1 MTIIL
6 ASTAV
11 VTMPTTAFST
21 MVDDISAFVPG
32 CPSPVIERTIR
43 KTVTDLCQRAK
54 VWEVDLTPVTLV
66 AGTYSYPLAAP
77 YAYAEVTDVQ
87 TASISTD
94 GVSRVPLRWIPLSS
108 LRLTRPSWP
117 ADDAGQ
123 PMYIT
128 TAEPDELL
136 VAPVPEATMPL
147 YLRANLRPT
156 ATATE
161 WPTYLH
167 DEFRRV
173 VFHGTLHEL
182 LMMPGRSWSQ
192 ADKTSAATA
201 AYHGKQWVFLLNAA
215 RHRANTGYNAR
226 SLSVQM
232 TPFA

>member
-6 ASTAV
+6 PSL
-11 VTMPTTAFST
+11 VTPPTTTAFST

-54 VWEVDLTPVTLV
+54 VWEVDLTPVTLTS
-66 AGTYSYPLAAP
+66 GEYQYPLESPYSYAD
-77 YAYAEVTDVQ
+77 VTDI
-87 TASISTD
+87 TAASISPD
-94 GVSRVPLRWIPLSS
+94 GVSRTTVRWVPLQT
-108 LRLTRPSWP
+108 LRMTRPSWP
-117 ADDAGQ
+117 DDDAGQ
-123 PMYIT
+123 PMYVSVS
-128 TAEPDELL
+128 EPADLL

>member
-6 ASTAV
+6 PSL
-11 VTMPTTAFST
+11 VTPPTTTAFST
-21 MVDDISAFVPG
+21 MVDDISAFLPG
-32 CPSPVIERTIR
+32 CPSPVIERTVR
-43 KTVTDLCQRAK
+43 KTAIDLCQRAK

-66 AGTYSYPLAAP
+66 SGEYQYTLESPYSYAD
-77 YAYAEVTDVQ
+77 VTDI
-87 TASISTD
+87 TAASISPD
-94 GVSRVPLRWIPLSS
+94 GVSRTTVRWVPLQT
-108 LRLTRPSWP
+108 LRMTRPSWP
-117 ADDAGQ
+117 DDAGQ
-123 PMYIT
+123 PMYVSVS
-128 TAEPDELL
+128 EPADLL